1 MKSFLARMA
10 VRPGRFAH
18 RFRDDA
24 SGNVAIVFGLVAI
37 VLMLAIGG
45 AIDVGRWLHARDQTA
60 SAIDAAVLAGGR
72 ALQVQT
78 NDDSAAVTAAQK
90 YYAQN
95 VTSRMTVTDDTVN
108 FAVNGNG
115 MGVTATGSAFIETP
129 FLRFAGIEKLP
140 LISASQTN
148 FDGVGGSEIG
158 MQSTNTE
165 ISLMLDITGSMAGQK
180 LQDLKD
186 AATDL
191 VKVVILDSQSKYST
205 KMAIVPFS
213 DSVRLPTTAVSKAMG
228 TPVKIVKKSSGSKQY
243 IYNRTETC
251 VVERAGTNR
260 YTDVAPG
267 TGNYSMPLRLLV
279 ATVDTSDGTVVID
292 NNSSKVQGSAA
303 TITWKKKPT
312 NYKAIEK
319 AVTGFATCT
328 LPASAEVLP
337 LTSTKQTL
345 TDKIGALQV
354 AGNTAGQVGTAWA
367 WYTLSTNWSSLW
379 ATDSQPKAQSA
390 DLTKIA
396 ILMTDGE
403 YNTQYTTEGIKTGS
417 TGAGT
422 TPANADST
430 TQARELCKN
439 MKAAG
444 VVVYTIGFDVGGAT
458 STAAQTL
465 SQCASEPGK
474 FYNADD
480 GEELKQAY
488 RDIAV
493 KLTSLYLSK

>member
-1 MKSFLARMA
+1 MKSFLTAST
-10 VRPGRFAH
+10 PERFAH

-24 SGNVAIVFGLVAI
+24 SGSIAIVFALVAV
-37 VLMLAIGG
+37 VLMLAIG
-45 AIDVGRWLHARDQTA
+45 AAVDVGRWLHARDQTA
-60 SAIDAAVLAGGR
+60 AAIDAAVLAGGR
-72 ALQVQT
+72 ALQVQAS
-78 NDDSAAVTAAQK
+78 DDSAAVAAAQK

-108 FAVNGNG
+108 FAVNGDG

-140 LISASQTN
+140 LVSASQTN
-148 FDGVGGSEIG
+148 GVGGSEIG

-213 DSVRLPTTAVSKAMG
+213 DSVRLPTTAISKAMG
-228 TPVKIVKKSSGSKQY
+228 TPVKIVKKTSGSKQY

-267 TGNYSMPLRLLV
+267 SGNYSMPLRLLV
-279 ATVDTSDGTVVID
+279 ATIDTSDGTVVID
-292 NNSSKVQGSAA
+292 NNSSKVQGTTA
-303 TITWKKKPT
+303 TVTWKNRPN
-312 NYKAIEK
+312 NYQAIEK

-328 LPASAEVLP
+328 LPLSAEVLP

-345 TDKIGALQV
+345 TDKIAALQV
-354 AGNTAGQVGTAWA
+354 AGSTAGQVGTAWA

-379 ATDSQPKAQSA
+379 PTDSQPKAKSA

-403 YNTQYTTEGIKTGS
+403 YNTEYTTEGIKTGS
-417 TGAGT
+417 SGAGT

-430 TQARELCKN
+430 TQARELCKG

-465 SQCASEPGK
+465 SQCATDPAK